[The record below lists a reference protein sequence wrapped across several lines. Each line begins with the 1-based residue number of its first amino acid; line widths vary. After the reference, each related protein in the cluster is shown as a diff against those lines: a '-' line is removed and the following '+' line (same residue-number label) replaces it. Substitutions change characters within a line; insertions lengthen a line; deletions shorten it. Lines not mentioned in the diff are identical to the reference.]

1 MQEQFVSRA
10 SILAFALWFLV
21 AALLTAAWIVAIWA
35 EAHFVIAG
43 MLAATALGLS
53 AVAATAH
60 MRLFACRLSRVVRAS
75 TGVGGGREG
84 GEIRTLR

>member
-10 SILAFALWFLV
+10 SLVAYALWFLV

-35 EAHFVIAG
+35 EPHFVIAG

-60 MRLFACRLSRVVRAS
+60 IRLFACQLSRVVRAS
-75 TGVGGGREG
+75 VGVTNGRES